1 MTETFLILLAAGVM
15 LAAAVSKAQAYGQQ
29 EERREHDGVTLQW
42 LRLAGIIALA
52 LAALGLFF
60 FLRREIPA
68 ESTDFFHRTQ
78 LGLLVAFIVVVL
90 GHLAFVQI
98 AWRGVQR
105 TIAFLA
111 VAVGVLSGSGLLH
124 ELMLPRGTAVA
135 FPPKMLSMALQTI
148 ACIGVA
154 SMTGLALMDM
164 LLGHAY
170 LTASRMT
177 MDPFRRLNNAL
188 AVATVLRI
196 LVAVG
201 VVLFVNA
208 MRPVDRL
215 WGIHGLFIATRYF
228 VGFLIPAIFIYMA
241 HDCIKR
247 RSTQS
252 ATGILYVAGVL
263 IFIGEIVALYLVRET
278 GLPF

>member
-15 LAAAVSKAQAYGQQ
+15 LAAAVSDPK
-29 EERREHDGVTLQW
+29 EVTLQW

-52 LAALGLFF
+52 LAALASFF
-60 FLRREIPA
+60 FARRDLPA
-68 ESTDFFHRTQ
+68 ESTAFFHRTQ
-78 LGLLVAFIVVVL
+78 LALLVAFVGVVL
-90 GHLAFVQI
+90 GQLAFVQI
-98 AWRGVQR
+98 AWRGLQR
-105 TIAFLA
+105 LLAFTA

-135 FPPKMLSMALQTI
+135 FPPKGWSILLQTV
-148 ACIGVA
+148 ACFGVA

-177 MDPFRRLNNAL
+177 MQPFKRLNNTL
-188 AVATVLRI
+188 AAATVLRV

-201 VVLFVNA
+201 GVLAINA
-208 MRPVDRL
+208 LRPVDRL
-215 WGIHGLFIATRYF
+215 WGIHGLFIGTRYF

-263 IFIGEIVALYLVRET
+263 IFIGEIVGLYLVRET

>member
-15 LAAAVSKAQAYGQQ
+15 LAAAASDPK
-29 EERREHDGVTLQW
+29 EVTLQW
-42 LRLAGIIALA
+42 LRLAGIIALS
-52 LAALGLFF
+52 LAALGTFF
-60 FLRREIPA
+60 FLRRETPA
-68 ESTDFFHRTQ
+68 ESTAFYHRLQ
-78 LGLLVAFIVVVL
+78 LWLILAFMLAIL
-90 GHLAFVQI
+90 GQLAFVQI

-105 TIAFLA
+105 AFAFLA
-111 VAVGVLSGSGLLH
+111 VVVGVMSGSGLLH
-124 ELMLPRGTAVA
+124 ELMLPRGTAVTFQPKA
-135 FPPKMLSMALQTI
+135 FSIGLQTI
-148 ACIGVA
+148 ACFGVA

-177 MDPFRRLNNAL
+177 MQPFRRLNNAL
-188 AVATVLRI
+188 AVATVLRV
-196 LVAVG
+196 LVAVAG
-201 VVLFVNA
+201 VLVINA
-208 MRPVDRL
+208 LRPVDRL
-215 WGIHGLFIATRYF
+215 WGIHGLFIGTRYF
-228 VGFLIPAIFIYMA
+228 VGFFVPAIFIYMA

-263 IFIGEIVALYLVRET
+263 IFIGEIVGLYLVRET

>member
-29 EERREHDGVTLQW
+29 DARREHDGVTLQW

-52 LAALGLFF
+52 LGALGLFF
-60 FLRREIPA
+60 FLRRETPA
-68 ESTDFFHRTQ
+68 ESSVFYHRLQ
-78 LGLLVAFIVVVL
+78 LGLILAFMIAVL
-90 GHLAFVQI
+90 GQLAFVQI

-105 TIAFLA
+105 AFALLC
-111 VAVGVLSGSGLLH
+111 VIIGVMSGSGLLH
-124 ELMLPRGTAVA
+124 ELMLPRGTAVV
-135 FPPKMLSMALQTI
+135 FQPKTLSIALQTL
-148 ACIGVA
+148 ACFGIG

-177 MDPFRRLNNAL
+177 MQPFRRLNNAL
-188 AVATVLRI
+188 AVSTVLRV

-201 VVLFVNA
+201 GVLAINA
-208 MRPVDRL
+208 VRPVDRL

-228 VGFLIPAIFIYMA
+228 VGFVVPAVFIYMA